1 MRFIIISIVMEQ
13 PNDETPKF
21 YIRQILDLQILEDE
35 QIEKIHTMS
44 DTDKMDIIISMNKVI
59 TSLIYVLMLP

>member
-1 MRFIIISIVMEQ
+1 MEQ

>member
-1 MRFIIISIVMEQ
+1 MEQ
-13 PNDETPKF
+13 PKDETPKF
-21 YIRQILDLQILEDE
+21 YIRQISDLQILEDE

-44 DTDKMDIIISMNKVI
+44 DTDKMEIIKSMNEVI